1 MGKQRNKPFHDT
13 RKMLDKQASDKGG
26 HLMKCRDCK
35 KLVWGYDEGERVWW
49 CAKRGHCP
57 DLDVERNCSEFSLK
71 KPDIFTALSTLQ
83 AENEKLRA
91 ELEYEKE
98 HANAYYEECGQW
110 EAENPQ
116 LKEKLEALK
125 QDRDAIEQDFRAFA
139 KQWWE
144 EDSGFPCRWCKF
156 ERQGGCEWKVKHPG
170 EICAGRAFEWRG
182 QREDCPGCG
191 EPLSQAPNEPLTL
204 EQLREM
210 DGEPA
215 YIPEND
221 CWVLVTQNPYG
232 PLFTWPGGEQCS
244 AYDWYEQ
251 VGAVYRR
258 VPEGE

>member
-1 MGKQRNKPFHDT
+1 MDIEKLIIEQLR
-13 RKMLDKQASDKGG
+13 RKGFSNGSALG
-26 HLMKCRDCK
+26 H
-35 KLVWGYDEGERVWW
+35 
-49 CAKRGHCP
+49 HCG
-57 DLDVERNCSEFSLK
+57 LFEEAA
-71 KPDIFTALSTLQ
+71 TALSTLQ

-110 EAENPQ
+110 EAENTQ

-182 QREDCPGCG
+182 QKED
-191 EPLSQAPNEPLTL
+191 
-204 EQLREM
+204 
-210 DGEPA
+210 
-215 YIPEND
+215 
-221 CWVLVTQNPYG
+221 
-232 PLFTWPGGEQCS
+232 
-244 AYDWYEQ
+244 
-251 VGAVYRR
+251 
-258 VPEGE
+258 

>member
-1 MGKQRNKPFHDT
+1 MDIEKLIKR
-13 RKMLDKQASDKGG
+13 L
-26 HLMKCRDCK
+26 KCPQIQSCPMDGEYPSCK
-35 KLVWGYDEGERVWW
+35 ACQKSIQQEVT
-49 CAKRGHCP
+49 
-57 DLDVERNCSEFSLK
+57 
-71 KPDIFTALSTLQ
+71 TALSTLQ

-110 EAENPQ
+110 EAENTQ

-182 QREDCPGCG
+182 QKED
-191 EPLSQAPNEPLTL
+191 
-204 EQLREM
+204 
-210 DGEPA
+210 
-215 YIPEND
+215 
-221 CWVLVTQNPYG
+221 
-232 PLFTWPGGEQCS
+232 
-244 AYDWYEQ
+244 
-251 VGAVYRR
+251 
-258 VPEGE
+258 